1 MIIDDVFDPESPKH
15 KKQDFIDFLHRHD
28 KKIRIPTKLDFDEL
42 LILARARARALA
54 NARQQRLLES
64 AAPSSTA
71 STRPRRKCTLAPKTG
86 TPLPTARNLPVKQN
100 AAVPSNTDEKS
111 EVPMQSAP
119 VTSLVPPEAKV
130 TPKRAMTIKTE
141 VSATSQSQPHE
152 TEESGILHEPCSP
165 MPASASSTSS
175 TNKLKSQAP
184 AHSASQPTL
193 ALSTAGIIPKK
204 AKPAVKKG
212 RAGSPL
218 PAYQTASPTPSHEQ
232 QKCDVA
238 VHSILGPS
246 HVPTKVEVPPK
257 RAAKPVHKKQ
267 VQVPKSLSDE
277 LKQCNTPGR
286 PPQNSPIT
294 SIKVPTRERP
304 PTRSTHNSTSTE
316 YQQKA
321 RVPTRT
327 APKPSLVRTKAKATT
342 KHKVVK
348 ETNTFQVPRE
358 YPFTVPQCGTVITW
372 LPAHSI
378 ASTTHSDDEQE
389 FEVGLIASQITSEDE
404 QESQVSPPR
413 PSPVPITVQVVPK
426 SAKPASGT
434 PVMLVS
440 PHQSDQVHE
449 DVSPLCPPESLPSQ
463 ETMSQQYSTPAHV
476 TSTKHDSQGTSPPDL
491 HFGAID
497 VHREWQLLS
506 PCDVNHNQ
514 RLSIATHTDQDKY
527 HLRSPSLTREI
538 SPGRAVCEADAN
550 FVAPENAHPAKQ
562 TGLRSAVAES
572 LVDLIELSQNENGL
586 PVKQPNYLEMSP
598 DHGPLPAPIPHDE
611 PPLLRLNFPEPL
623 ITVPKSTGPP
633 YPNKSSAY
641 MSFDPCNTLNS
652 ESSLDFE
659 TLEWPIP
666 VKQIDTMSL
675 VEPNISDF
683 QTTRPHV
690 PNKFRLDRPIN
701 NDEKPVVPA
710 LSVPFTLPLHSECN
724 ALLWSD
730 SSSNLPINPP
740 PKSSE
745 VKSADCLAPDL
756 WTTYS
761 PSSPQDSTNL
771 DDHSPVITAA
781 SCNLTASAG
790 GTDIQLP
797 ESQSPGSPL
806 IKRANSYCQPW
817 SETSAPALHNRQAVK
832 LKTLVTTDTTPQMED
847 LNNLDSLAIHDG
859 IMSPSSSSCQEN
871 SDVPLPLVGTLAN
884 LSDPPCHGS
893 QTSDERKTKVL
904 HPCQLK
910 TIMLT
915 EQEEPL
921 LTNID
926 SPETLLIDPHRI
938 LEFLPANKPLVIFN
952 TVLADS
958 SSLEKALHDAII
970 NDKFN

>member
-86 TPLPTARNLPVKQN
+86 TPLPIKQN

-193 ALSTAGIIPKK
+193 ALSTAGII
-204 AKPAVKKG
+204 
-212 RAGSPL
+212 
-218 PAYQTASPTPSHEQ
+218 
-232 QKCDVA
+232 
-238 VHSILGPS
+238 
-246 HVPTKVEVPPK
+246 PK

-449 DVSPLCPPESLPSQ
+449 DVSPLCPPESLPSR

-476 TSTKHDSQGTSPPDL
+476 TSTKHDSQG
-491 HFGAID
+491 
-497 VHREWQLLS
+497 
-506 PCDVNHNQ
+506 
-514 RLSIATHTDQDKY
+514 
-527 HLRSPSLTREI
+527 
-538 SPGRAVCEADAN
+538 AVCEADAN

-701 NDEKPVVPA
+701 NDEKPVVPV

-730 SSSNLPINPP
+730 LSSNLPINPP

-817 SETSAPALHNRQAVK
+817 SETSAPALHDRQAVK

>member
-193 ALSTAGIIPKK
+193 ALSTAGIIPKT
-204 AKPAVKKG
+204 KPAVKKG

-257 RAAKPVHKKQ
+257 TKPVHKKQ

-286 PPQNSPIT
+286 PPQNSLIT

-434 PVMLVS
+434 PVM
-440 PHQSDQVHE
+440 
-449 DVSPLCPPESLPSQ
+449 
-463 ETMSQQYSTPAHV
+463 
-476 TSTKHDSQGTSPPDL
+476 
-491 HFGAID
+491 
-497 VHREWQLLS
+497 
-506 PCDVNHNQ
+506 
-514 RLSIATHTDQDKY
+514 
-527 HLRSPSLTREI
+527 SPSLTREI

-710 LSVPFTLPLHSECN
+710 YLSPSLYHYIPSAMLSCGQTR
-724 ALLWSD
+724 
-730 SSSNLPINPP
+730 PP
-740 PKSSE
+740 TFRSIHRPRVPKSSLLI
-745 VKSADCLAPDL
+745 VLHQTFGQHLD
-756 WTTYS
+756 S

-817 SETSAPALHNRQAVK
+817 SETSAPALHDRQAVK

-958 SSLEKALHDAII
+958 SSLEKALHDAIS

>member
-193 ALSTAGIIPKK
+193 ALSTAGIIPKT
-204 AKPAVKKG
+204 KPAAKKG

-304 PTRSTHNSTSTE
+304 QPRSTHNSTSTE

-426 SAKPASGT
+426 
-434 PVMLVS
+434 
-440 PHQSDQVHE
+440 
-449 DVSPLCPPESLPSQ
+449 
-463 ETMSQQYSTPAHV
+463 
-476 TSTKHDSQGTSPPDL
+476 
-491 HFGAID
+491 
-497 VHREWQLLS
+497 W
-506 PCDVNHNQ
+506 
-514 RLSIATHTDQDKY
+514 
-527 HLRSPSLTREI
+527 
-538 SPGRAVCEADAN
+538 AVCEADAN

-701 NDEKPVVPA
+701 NDEKPVVPV

-730 SSSNLPINPP
+730 LSSNLPINPP

-817 SETSAPALHNRQAVK
+817 SETSAPALHDRQAVK